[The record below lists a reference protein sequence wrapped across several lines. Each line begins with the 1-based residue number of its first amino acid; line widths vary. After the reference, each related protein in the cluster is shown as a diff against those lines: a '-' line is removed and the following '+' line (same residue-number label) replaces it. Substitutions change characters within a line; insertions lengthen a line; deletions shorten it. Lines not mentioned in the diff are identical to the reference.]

1 MKEFQNRLIQLQELY
16 CAREEQLILGEG
28 KNLAALDYA
37 INSLLKKL
45 PDETADFFQELQE
58 RTPPAVS
65 PVVNDTCGGCGIDL
79 PTSIS
84 ADLQR
89 GEETI
94 HCPNCARYLYPYQG
108 KRLKIHGDS
117 IRKALPHLGIERFS
131 SERLMIPRLAA
142 RTGKE
147 VIEELARRLTDQLY
161 FSDPKVLIGKALERE
176 AIASTAVEHSL
187 AFPHVRGIDTGS
199 LTFALGLN
207 RKGIRF
213 GAPKNR
219 LSRIFFFIVIP
230 IAASAFYLTLLA
242 GLIESLNT
250 AEARKQLLG
259 PTEPGDTWQTLK
271 KLTKPHIL

>member
-16 CAREEQLILGEG
+16 CAREEQLVLGEG
-28 KNLAALDYA
+28 KNLSGLEKA
-37 INSLLKKL
+37 IDFLLKKL
-45 PDETADFFQELQE
+45 PPETADFFQELQG
-58 RTPPAVS
+58 RTPPAIA
-65 PVVNDTCGGCGIDL
+65 PVVNETCGGCGIDL

-89 GEETI
+89 GEEAI

-117 IRKALPHLGIERFS
+117 IHKSLPRLGIERFS
-131 SERLMIPRLAA
+131 SDGLMIPQLQA
-142 RTGKE
+142 RTPEG
-147 VIEELARRLTDQLY
+147 VIEELARRMTDQLY
-161 FSDPKVLIGKALERE
+161 FSDPKVLIGNALERE
-176 AIASTAVEHSL
+176 AIASTAIEHSL

-199 LTFALGLN
+199 LTFALGLS

-213 GAPKNR
+213 GAPKNQ
-219 LSRIFFFIVIP
+219 LSRIFFFIIIP

-242 GLIESLNT
+242 GLIESLNS
-250 AEARKQLLG
+250 AEARKQLLDCS
-259 PTEPGDTWQTLK
+259 EPEETWKTLK